1 MPKSLIKKT
10 SDKAIKQIVILGLGR
25 IGATIAHNLSN
36 CADYQV
42 TGADINKA
50 VVDKYQGDF
59 KTQLIE
65 DNNFDDILKGQHAVV
80 SALSF
85 NENPAVAQ
93 AALRQGCS
101 YFDLTEDIECTNHIK
116 DIASKAKSGQIFMPQ
131 CGLAP
136 GFVGILAFG
145 FCGLFEKLDTLKLR
159 VGALPEFPS
168 NQMMYNLTWSTE
180 GLVNEYANSCE
191 AIKNH
196 NLTELEP
203 LEGREILSISGV
215 EYEAFNT
222 SGGLA
227 NLCHSLKG
235 LVRELTYKTIRYPG
249 HCELMRFLFRD
260 LRLGE
265 VGKRRNM
272 LMEILDSSV
281 AKTEQD
287 MVLVSVVATG
297 WLDKILM
304 QKSRNFLIKHSH
316 EKSAIQLSTAAGLC
330 TVLDLFMSGELNGHG
345 FVEQESVDIDV
356 FLNNRFAKP
365 YRDSEL
371 SG

>member
-1 MPKSLIKKT
+1 MPESVIKKM
-10 SDKAIKQIVILGLGR
+10 DNKAIKKIVVLGLGR

-42 TGADINKA
+42 TAADINKT
-50 VVDKYQGDF
+50 VVDKCNKYF
-59 KTQLIE
+59 NSQLIT
-65 DNNFDDILKGQHAVV
+65 DNKFDDILKGQHAVV

-85 NENPAVAQ
+85 NENPMVAQ

-101 YFDLTEDIECTNHIK
+101 YFDLTEDIECTRKIK
-116 DIASKAKSGQIFMPQ
+116 EIASKAKADQIFMPQ

-145 FCGLFEKLDTLKLR
+145 FCHEFEILDTLKLR

-191 AIKNH
+191 SIKNH
-196 NLTELEP
+196 ELTELEP
-203 LEGREILSISGV
+203 LEGREILSISGI

-227 NLCHSLKG
+227 NLCYSLKG
-235 LVRELTYKTIRYPG
+235 KIRELTYKTIRYPG

-265 VGKRRNM
+265 MGKRRNM

-287 MVLVSVVATG
+287 IVLVSVVATG

-304 QKSRNFLIKHSH
+304 QKSRNFLIKNSH
-316 EKSAIQLSTAAGLC
+316 GKSAIQLSTAAGLC
-330 TVLDLFMSGELNGHG
+330 TVLDLFMSGELKGHG
-345 FVEQESVDIDV
+345 FVEQESIDIKT
-356 FLNNRFAKP
+356 FLNNRFAKL
-365 YRDSEL
+365 YKDSEL
-371 SG
+371 K